1 MQSGHAAAA
10 LTAQSAQHALPSL
23 QFGHEKVV
31 FGCVQAA
38 LSAQQ
43 AFVQSASHD
52 FILQSVFSQVLASQ
66 FAESA
71 HCDVAHVLPSQSRVW
86 VDEQPTMSAE
96 SATMLKSAIFFILMN
111 SIVRSGLVN
120 ARSISDKGVYY
131 FIFWIQKQVGFR
143 IQSKSGLRAFVRAR
157 RCSSLHLATAS

>member
-43 AFVQSASHD
+43 AFAQSAGHAFFSHD
-52 FILQSVFSQVLASQ
+52 AFSQVLDSQ
-66 FAESA
+66 FAASA
-71 HCDVAHVLPSQSRVW
+71 HCAVPHALSSQSRVW

-120 ARSISDKGVYY
+120 VRRISDKGMYY
-131 FIFWIQKQVGFR
+131 SIFWMQKQVGF
-143 IQSKSGLRAFVRAR
+143 
-157 RCSSLHLATAS
+157 